1 MTPQQTT
8 LMNSRRR
15 PGLHPA
21 AICLVAIMSILT
33 AIKPGHSATLNPK
46 STPEKPQ
53 LWLYYSTNL
62 LVNANVQRI
71 RRIWSRA
78 RAEGYSHILLSDSKL
93 AHLNNLGSIA
103 QQYQRNVVRVR
114 KLAARLGLVLVP
126 SLFPI
131 GYSNDILYDNPSLA
145 EGLPVRDAPFVV
157 ENQIATP
164 QPDPKISLG
173 RRPTWKDSD
182 IQLRN
187 GTATLHNPPGN
198 ARLVF
203 ERTLHPF
210 REYHIRVFIRTTQ
223 FTGRPRIAVLAGH
236 SGRGLQYE
244 ALSVRPSQNWTRND
258 VVFDTLNHRHVTIYF
273 GVWGSARGTLQ
284 WKQWSLSPA
293 GLVNVLSRPG
303 APTSVAGYTSGGDYQ
318 PIVDR
323 KLGNRPWPGEYTA
336 WHKPIRIH
344 FIRPIAN
351 GTIVRVSWYFP
362 PIFYHGQVAACMA
375 SRQFRKLLAANAQS
389 VRAAFHSG
397 HYMME
402 IDENRVLNWDLS
414 CRRLHATPGGILANT
429 TRYCR
434 RLLHGAKI
442 YTWSDMFDPYH
453 NAHGHYY
460 LVHGSYAGSWKG
472 LGRRTIVMNWNGG
485 HKRKSLQFFARLGNR
500 QIIAAYYDAPLSQT
514 ASWIA
519 AAKPVRGVIGYMYT
533 TWDGD
538 YRQMGAFAAL
548 VKRAYQPGGK

>member
-21 AICLVAIMSILT
+21 AICLVAIMSSLT

-223 FTGRPRIAVLAGH
+223 FTGRPRIAVLAEH
-236 SGRGLQYE
+236 SGRG
-244 ALSVRPSQNWTRND
+244 
-258 VVFDTLNHRHVTIYF
+258 
-273 GVWGSARGTLQ
+273 
-284 WKQWSLSPA
+284 
-293 GLVNVLSRPG
+293 
-303 APTSVAGYTSGGDYQ
+303 
-318 PIVDR
+318 
-323 KLGNRPWPGEYTA
+323 
-336 WHKPIRIH
+336 
-344 FIRPIAN
+344 
-351 GTIVRVSWYFP
+351 
-362 PIFYHGQVAACMA
+362 
-375 SRQFRKLLAANAQS
+375 
-389 VRAAFHSG
+389 
-397 HYMME
+397 
-402 IDENRVLNWDLS
+402 
-414 CRRLHATPGGILANT
+414 
-429 TRYCR
+429 
-434 RLLHGAKI
+434 
-442 YTWSDMFDPYH
+442 
-453 NAHGHYY
+453 
-460 LVHGSYAGSWKG
+460 
-472 LGRRTIVMNWNGG
+472 TIVMNWNGG